1 MKKLWNTI
9 VNGIKRLFSRET
21 VSKVWTILFS
31 AGKSAIGSL
40 LSDPE
45 VMDAAFE
52 FSKALVQRDG
62 TAELKRQAFDQEM
75 TDWAKSSGREIGTAA
90 LNAIRETAYAAVK
103 AEQEQQA

>member
-1 MKKLWNTI
+1 MKKLRNTI

-40 LSDPE
+40 LADPE
-45 VMDAAFE
+45 VMDAAFDL
-52 FSKALVQRDG
+52 SKSLLFMDG
-62 TAELKRQAFDQEM
+62 TSYEKKESFNSSM
-75 TDWAKSSGREIGTAA
+75 KDWAKREGREIGTAA